1 MSAVHTRMRG
11 PYRAIQKHNDTV
23 LSVMVTI
30 LDDHTVE
37 VHVQTQKNTDGG
49 LMERNMHQVQLNI
62 AETGRLAII
71 NDCTDVQSNGQAV
84 IL

>member
-30 LDDHTVE
+30 LDEHTVE

-49 LMERNMHQVQLNI
+49 
-62 AETGRLAII
+62 
-71 NDCTDVQSNGQAV
+71 SNGTKYAPSSAQQPQHS
-84 IL
+84 